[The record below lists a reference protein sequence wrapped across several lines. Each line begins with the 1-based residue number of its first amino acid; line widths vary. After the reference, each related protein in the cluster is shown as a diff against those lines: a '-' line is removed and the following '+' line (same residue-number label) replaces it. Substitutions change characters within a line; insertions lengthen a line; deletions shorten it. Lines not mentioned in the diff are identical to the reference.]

1 MSDGGGTSP
10 NPYAPPLAAPEPP
23 VPREG
28 AAPTREELEAFVGK
42 RASYYWRKSGRNRH
56 DDGLMAGWNWAAAF
70 LSIFWMLY
78 RRMHKEFWIIVG
90 ILVLWGAAE
99 GVVEEMADL
108 QAEST
113 RSIERFGN
121 FVFAVVMGMI
131 GNGLYLRR
139 VRREVLQSRSLF
151 SADPQG
157 HRAHLA
163 KRGGTSWTA
172 ALIGVAVL
180 ACVAVLAAMIA
191 DSERL
196 G

>member
-1 MSDGGGTSP
+1 VSDGGGTSP
-10 NPYAPPLAAPEPP
+10 NPYAPPLAAPEPA

-28 AAPTREELEAFVGK
+28 DAPTREELEAFVGK
-42 RASYYWRKSGRNRH
+42 KASYYWRKSARNRH

-70 LSIFWMLY
+70 LSIFWLLY
-78 RRMHKEFWIIVG
+78 RRMHKEFWITMG
-90 ILVLWGAAE
+90 ILVMWGAAE
-99 GVVEEMADL
+99 GVLEEAAQL
-108 QAEST
+108 APEVA

-139 VRREVLQSRSLF
+139 VRREVLQSRQLF

-163 KRGGTSWTA
+163 KRGGTSWIA

-180 ACVAVLAAMIA
+180 ACVAVLAAMLE
-191 DSERL
+191 DGERL

>member
-1 MSDGGGTSP
+1 VSDGGGTFP
-10 NPYAPPLAAPEPP
+10 NPYAPPLAAPEPA
-23 VPREG
+23 VPLEG
-28 AAPTREELEAFVGK
+28 DAPTRDELTAFAGK
-42 RASYYWRKSGRNRH
+42 NASYYWRKSARGGH
-56 DDGLMAGWNWAAAF
+56 GEGLMAGWNWAAAF

-90 ILVLWGAAE
+90 ILVVWGMAE
-99 GVVEEMADL
+99 GLLQALADL
-108 QAEST
+108 QAEAT
-113 RSIERFGN
+113 RSIERVGN

-139 VRREVLQSRSLF
+139 VRREVLQSRRLF

-157 HRAHLA
+157 HRTHLA

-172 ALIGVAVL
+172 ALIGVALL
-180 ACVAVLAAMIA
+180 ACVAVLAAMIE
-191 DSERL
+191 DGERL

>member
-28 AAPTREELEAFVGK
+28 AAPTREELTAFAGK
-42 RASYYWRKSGRNRH
+42 NASYYWRKSARAGH
-56 DDGLMAGWNWAAAF
+56 GDGLMAGWNWAAAL
-70 LSIFWMLY
+70 LSIFWLLY
-78 RRMHKEFWIIVG
+78 RRMHKEFWIIIG
-90 ILVLWGAAE
+90 ILVVWGMVE
-99 GVVEEMADL
+99 GLLEEVAGL

-121 FVFAVVMGMI
+121 FVFAAVMGMI

-157 HRAHLA
+157 HTAHLA

-180 ACVAVLAAMIA
+180 ACVAVLAAMLA
-191 DSERL
+191 DGERL